1 MPKIPMSWLGESVA
15 LGSATPEEVAAA
27 LVKVGLE
34 EEGIS
39 GGGITGP
46 LVVGRV
52 LSLVKEAQ
60 KNGKTINYC
69 RVDVGALNDPA
80 GPGHAPDDGTDWPTS
95 RGIVCGAHNFVEG
108 DFVVVVLPG
117 GVLPGPFPI
126 AGRKTYG
133 HWSDGM
139 ICSAKELGLG
149 EDHDGIIVLR
159 HADGSDGL
167 VGADVALEVGD
178 DAIELL
184 GLGEQTVE
192 ITVTP
197 DRGYCFSIRGVA
209 REYSHSTGAEF
220 TDPAAIELTGKQ
232 IGRASCRERV

>member
-39 GGGITGP
+39 GGGVEGP

-69 RVDVGALNDPA
+69 RVDVGADLNDPA
-80 GPGHAPDDGTDWPTS
+80 GPGHAPDDGVDYPTS

-108 DFVVVVLPG
+108 DYVVVVLPG

-126 AGRKTYG
+126 GGPQDVRSLVRWHDLLRSRVG
-133 HWSDGM
+133 SWRGPHW
-139 ICSAKELGLG
+139 
-149 EDHDGIIVLR
+149 HHR
-159 HADGSDGL
+159 
-167 VGADVALEVGD
+167 VA
-178 DAIELL
+178 
-184 GLGEQTVE
+184 
-192 ITVTP
+192 P
-197 DRGYCFSIRGVA
+197 RR
-209 REYSHSTGAEF
+209 R
-220 TDPAAIELTGKQ
+220 
-232 IGRASCRERV
+232 

>member
-1 MPKIPMSWLGESVA
+1 MPKIPMSWLGEFVA
-15 LGSATPEEVAAA
+15 LGAAPPEEVAAA

-34 EEGIS
+34 EEGIF
-39 GGGITGP
+39 GGGVTGP

-52 LSLVKEAQ
+52 LSIVKEAQ
-60 KNGKTINYC
+60 SNGKTINYC
-69 RVDVGALNDPA
+69 RVDVGTRNDPA
-80 GPGHAPDDGTDWPTS
+80 GDNGLVQGHAPDDGGEFPPS

-108 DFVVVVLPG
+108 DHVVVVLPG

-139 ICSAKELGLG
+139 ICSARELGLG
-149 EDHDGIIVLR
+149 DDHTGIIVLR
-159 HADGSDGL
+159 HADGSAGL
-167 VGADVALEVGD
+167 VGTDVELVPGD

-209 REYSHSTGAEF
+209 REYSHSTRAEF
-220 TDPAAIELTGKQ
+220 TDPAGIE
-232 IGRASCRERV
+232 V